1 MASFGYPQ
9 AKEHPPQSVALS
21 TGKLYIMSDN
31 ELLSLK
37 LVDKYSTA
45 IF

>member
-9 AKEHPPQSVALS
+9 TKEHPPPSVASS
-21 TGKLYIMSDN
+21 TGKLSIISDN